1 MSASAAQAEA
11 GPRSGLPD
19 RSERR
24 MMKIPTLFRR
34 HECTTLEEVNALALT
49 DGQEN
54 KSFVISPTGEL
65 CWWSKSYA
73 ERNEPSIEG
82 HWSYQDGYGGD
93 SIHFPLSANETITVL
108 APEPED
114 LGAVVREAVAEV
126 LDERERK
133 AAEEATAREER
144 DREVRRRLQE
154 KYLNSTPRHA
164 SGFITPDRAS

>member
-1 MSASAAQAEA
+1 MMH
-11 GPRSGLPD
+11 
-19 RSERR
+19 ER
-24 MMKIPTLFRR
+24 TYRR

-54 KSFVISPTGEL
+54 GAFVISPTGEL

-73 ERNEPSIEG
+73 QRNEPSIEG

-93 SIHFPLSANETITVL
+93 WIHFPLVGDGTVTVL

-133 AAEEATAREER
+133 AEAEATAREER
-144 DREVRRRLQE
+144 DQEVSRRLQE
-154 KYLNSTPRHA
+154 MYLGNTLRHGG
-164 SGFITPDRAS
+164 GFITPDRAS

>member
-1 MSASAAQAEA
+1 MST
-11 GPRSGLPD
+11 
-19 RSERR
+19 
-24 MMKIPTLFRR
+24 IYRR

-54 KSFVISPTGEL
+54 ESFVISPTGEL

-93 SIHFPLSANETITVL
+93 SIHFPLVGGGTVTVL
-108 APEPED
+108 APESED

-133 AAEEATAREER
+133 AAETTAREER
-144 DREVRRRLQE
+144 DREVRRRLE
-154 KYLNSTPRHA
+154 ERAAEIALLYPRRVG
-164 SGFITPDRAS
+164 GFTTPDRAS